1 MLAAGIIITAVAV
14 AIAAFFYYMTVVPGR
29 PHTGPLPPLTAAEA
43 ETAARLRTHI
53 EAIARGPRN
62 LFHYAA
68 LEKAAQYIETELG
81 ALGYRP
87 APQIFEVAGRTVRN
101 IEATIEALDPAKS
114 RGTIVVGAHYD
125 SFGDAP
131 GANDNG
137 TGTAAVIE
145 LARLLT
151 DLRGRSDLRIRLVLF
166 VNEEPPYFRSAD
178 MGSYRYASRLAERGE
193 ALIGMIS
200 LETMGC
206 FLDEPG
212 SQRYPPPFSLLYP
225 NKGDFI
231 AFVGTLKSRNFLHAL
246 IRSFRAHT
254 AFPSA
259 GGVAPGFVPGVD
271 WSDHWS
277 FERFGYPA
285 VMVTDTA
292 PFRYAHYHQ
301 ITDTPDKV
309 DHTKLARVTHG
320 LERVIR
326 DMASPAWPMRAVRP
340 RG

>member
-1 MLAAGIIITAVAV
+1 MLVTGIIIAAVVIAVA
-14 AIAAFFYYMTVVPGR
+14 AAFYYMTAVPGR
-29 PHTGPLPPLTAAEA
+29 SHTGPLPPLSAVEA
-43 ETAARLRTHI
+43 ETATRLRAHI

-62 LFHYAA
+62 LVHYAA
-68 LEKAAQYIETELG
+68 LEKAAQYIEAELR

-87 APQIFEVAGRTVRN
+87 ALQIFEVTGRAVRN
-101 IEATIEALDPAKS
+101 IEATIEAVEPANG

-125 SFGDAP
+125 SCGDAP

-137 TGTAAVIE
+137 SGTAAVIE
-145 LARLLT
+145 LARLLA
-151 DLRGRSDLRIRLVLF
+151 DLRGRSDVRIRLVLF
-166 VNEEPPYFRSAD
+166 VNEEPPYFHSAD
-178 MGSYRYASRLAERGE
+178 MGSYRYARLLAERGE

-212 SQRYPPPFSLLYP
+212 SQRYPPPFNLLYP
-225 NKGDFI
+225 DKGNFI
-231 AFVGTLKSRNFLHAL
+231 AFVGTLRARIFLHAL
-246 IRSFRAHT
+246 IRSFRTHT

-259 GGVAPGFVPGVD
+259 GGVAPSFVPGVN

-292 PFRYAHYHQ
+292 PFRYAHYHRA
-301 ITDTPDKV
+301 TDTPDKV
-309 DHTKLARVTHG
+309 DHAKLARVTHG

-326 DMASPAWPMRAVRP
+326 DVASPAWPTRAVSP